1 MDTMQANINTLIE
14 KGKKIWKNFLEGVNK
29 QGKDG
34 KKITITFGVN
44 KQSYYIAL
52 GILWATILLFGVGVV
67 FVWNKHAQLTK
78 DTRDLKELNQYMMKE
93 FEQSEAMSDEKDNL
107 PQTIGE
113 ILAMHKT
120 LGGEKER
127 LNGELNFKRS
137 VYTEFLRNLLLPSLN
152 IWKDPYTKELD
163 LSILGKKYLDKN
175 PYQDISLLSQWSSII
190 KDSGKDVGDNEVVN
204 MKIGDLDELD
214 NGFFRIPISI
224 AFKSDSKRAFLLL
237 VDKLSLTSNINNLG
251 LLNDFTYYIFDAIR
265 EQKSDEI
272 QQLMQE
278 YKISLQSWQDEKI
291 LYNTVISHY
300 LYTWIF
306 APDSELNSL
315 IDDAIIDSAIKQS
328 ISCGRSESQEV
339 CYFRFRNKYRTIPG
353 LAYAVGLNGLVNKPL
368 ALKKFYAE
376 IPPLIAIESFT
387 FDKAKA
393 QGFSLS
399 NSNEYV
405 GNINFS
411 IYGRGIESADAEEIS
426 NRLTLSCFASGS
438 SNRLDLSWALSEVQ
452 NAILQIEKI
461 AKIWENRKVGEM
473 LRGDNTLISRMGNL
487 IELRDILSEDAKDYG
502 TLSPYNKI
510 IKNFEY
516 YRMLKNVSLCSA
528 TEQENL

>member
-1 MDTMQANINTLIE
+1 MQANIDALVE
-14 KGKKIWKNFLEGVNK
+14 KGKKFWKDFLEGLNK

-34 KKITITFGVN
+34 KKVNITFGIN

-52 GILWATILLFGVGVV
+52 WILWATILLFIVGLL
-67 FVWNKHAQLTK
+67 FVWYKHTQLTK
-78 DTRDLKELNQYMMKE
+78 NTRNLKELDQYTMTE
-93 FEQSEAMSDEKDNL
+93 FKQSEIMADEKDNL

-113 ILAMHKT
+113 MVGMYQT
-120 LGGEKER
+120 FSGEKHR
-127 LNGELNFKRS
+127 LDWELNFKKS

-204 MKIGDLDELD
+204 MQIGDLDELD
-214 NGFFRIPISI
+214 NGFFRIPITI

-251 LLNDFTYYIFDAIR
+251 LLNDFTYYLFDAIR

-272 QQLMQE
+272 KQLMEE
-278 YKISLQSWQDEKI
+278 YKASLQPWQDEKTF
-291 LYNTVISHY
+291 YNALISRY
-300 LYTWIF
+300 LYTRIF
-306 APDSELNSL
+306 APDNEPGFL
-315 IDDAIIDSAIKQS
+315 IDETIIDSAIKQS
-328 ISCGRSESQEV
+328 ISCGKSEAQDV

-353 LAYAVGLNGLVNKPL
+353 LAYVVGLNGLINKPL

-376 IPPLIAIESFT
+376 IPPLIAIDSFT
-387 FDKAKA
+387 FDKAKS

-399 NSNEYV
+399 SSNEYM

-411 IYGRGIESADAEEIS
+411 IYGRGIEAADSEEIS
-426 NRLTLSCFASGS
+426 NKLTASCFASGS
-438 SNRLDLSWALSEVQ
+438 KNHLDLSWALNEVQ

-461 AKIWENRKVGEM
+461 AKIWENRQVGGTM
-473 LRGDNTLISRMGNL
+473 RGDNTLISRMWNL
-487 IELRDILSEDAKDYG
+487 IELRNTLTADIEKYDA
-502 TLSPYNKI
+502 LSPYNKI

-516 YRMLKNVSLCSA
+516 YRMLKNISLCSA
-528 TEQENL
+528 ADQSDQ